1 MAASKPALRA
11 VGADE
16 VPERPRDLSLSLSDA
31 IVKGDRL
38 QIEYAQRRDIA
49 AKLSDAAGPAAAA
62 LHRQL
67 SLTNEKIELLEARAD
82 QEDRADGAAVADE
95 AFDATAI

>member
-1 MAASKPALRA
+1 MADRKPALRA
-11 VGADE
+11 VAPDE
-16 VPERPRDLSLSLSDA
+16 TPEPKKDLGLGLSDA

-49 AKLSDAAGPAAAA
+49 TKLADASGPAAAA

-67 SLTNEKIELLEARAD
+67 SLTNDKIEALEAREHEEAGSSAD
-82 QEDRADGAAVADE
+82 VSDGE
-95 AFDATAI
+95 FDAAAI

>member
-1 MAASKPALRA
+1 MAAKPALRA
-11 VGADE
+11 VAPDE
-16 VPERPRDLSLSLSDA
+16 TPEPKRDLGLSLSEA

-49 AKLSDAAGPAAAA
+49 SKLDGASGPAAAA

-67 SLTNEKIELLEARAD
+67 SLTNDKIDALESRDEREDDPVARV
-82 QEDRADGAAVADE
+82 EDGK
-95 AFDATAI
+95 FDAAAI